1 MQIKLAALGGVL
13 LCAFGH
19 TAMAQER
26 AATVDAHSRQSLGK
40 AAEIKVLFNNT
51 LDTTRTAALW
61 EKMLRA
67 CLPI

>member
-1 MQIKLAALGGVL
+1 M
-13 LCAFGH
+13 
-19 TAMAQER
+19 
-26 AATVDAHSRQSLGK
+26 DAHSRQSLGK